1 MSADSDYDPL
11 DNDSW
16 GTLLP
21 EHIRRWRRDP
31 NHWFNDQ
38 EDNRY
43 WEQYDREL
51 MAGMH
56 GEKLLEE
63 VLRMEESGQ
72 TTVTIYGRE
81 YPALT
86 TAVLESMYEAAQER
100 ERERAQTESPS

>member
-11 DNDSW
+11 DYSSW

-21 EHIRRWRRDP
+21 EHIRRWRHDP

-63 VLRMEESGQ
+63 ILRMEEAGQ
-72 TTVTIYGRE
+72 TTVTINGRE
-81 YPALT
+81 YPA
-86 TAVLESMYEAAQER
+86 AVRSNIEKIRARTR
-100 ERERAQTESPS
+100 ERERSQTESSS